1 MNYFTMTTVFSEN
14 ESSTE
19 LLFLRMK
26 IKPVQTTIHLIFI
39 LYNHDRIWHYCWLKT
54 SIDDLTLHMSHLVDA
69 TAFRKLPI
77 HSNYIKMY
85 YQVLV
90 KKRHKNFIIT
100 LENQK
105 SIFVLIRKYMHI
117 CRAHLIFIKGGKQ
130 NLSKICARKW
140 DIS

>member
-1 MNYFTMTTVFSEN
+1 MILPSHFIDYFIMTTVFSEN

-54 SIDDLTLHMSHLVDA
+54 SIGDLTLHMSHLVDA
-69 TAFRKLPI
+69 TAFRSLLM

-90 KKRHKNFIIT
+90 KKRHKKFCNHVRKPEIDIHIDKKVHAY
-100 LENQK
+100 LK
-105 SIFVLIRKYMHI
+105 SSSYSVEG
-117 CRAHLIFIKGGKQ
+117 C
-130 NLSKICARKW
+130 
-140 DIS
+140 